1 MKLMDKKFWL
11 LTLLAAVAFGWVFA
25 CPAGNFWV
33 KITVAVCV
41 LCAGSFTVAGVPLRR
56 AEITLRE
63 TLIGIAAAAVLYGI
77 FWLGD
82 FCAAQVFGFAPRQ
95 VEAIYAIR
103 ALGNPWLVGAVLL
116 LVTSPGEE
124 FFWRGY
130 ILKHAVARW
139 GAGRGFAVGAGLYGA
154 VHLASG
160 NFMLVMAALVAGL
173 FWCGLYRWRGNL
185 TACIVSHALWTVGV
199 FLLFP
204 IR

>member
-1 MKLMDKKFWL
+1 MDKRFWIL
-11 LTLLAAVAFGWVFA
+11 VALAAAGFCWVFG

-33 KITVAVCV
+33 KITATVCV
-41 LCAGSFTVAGVPLRR
+41 LCAGSFAAAGVPWRR
-56 AEITLRE
+56 AEMTLRE
-63 TLIGIAAAAVLYGI
+63 TLIGALAAAVLYGI

-103 ALGNPWLVGAVLL
+103 ELGNPWLVGAVLL

-124 FFWRGY
+124 LFWRGY
-130 ILKHAVARW
+130 VLKQAVARW
-139 GAGRGFAVGAGLYGA
+139 GAGAGFAAGAGLYGA

-173 FWCGLYRWRGNL
+173 FWCALFQWRGNL
-185 TACIVSHALWTVGV
+185 TACVVSHALWTVGV

>member
-1 MKLMDKKFWL
+1 MDRYFWL
-11 LTLLAAVAFGWVFA
+11 LIALAAVGFAWVFG

-33 KITVAVCV
+33 KITATVCV
-41 LCAGSFTVAGVPLRR
+41 LCAGSFAAAGVPWRR
-56 AEITLRE
+56 AEVTLRE
-63 TLIGIAAAAVLYGI
+63 VLIGVASAVVLYGI

-82 FCAAQVFGFAPRQ
+82 FCAAAVFGFAPRQ

-103 ALGNPWLVGAVLL
+103 ELGSPWAVGAVLL

-124 FFWRGY
+124 LFWRGY
-130 ILKHAVARW
+130 VLKQAVARW
-139 GAGRGFAVGAGLYGA
+139 GAGRGFLVGAGLYGA
-154 VHLASG
+154 VHVVSG

-173 FWCGLYRWRGNL
+173 FWCGLYRWRGNP
-185 TACIVSHALWTVGV
+185 TACVVSHALWTVGV

>member
-1 MKLMDKKFWL
+1 MRKTFWML
-11 LTLLAAVAFGWVFA
+11 VALAAAGFYWVFG

-33 KITVAVCV
+33 KITVTVCA
-41 LCAGSFTVAGVPLRR
+41 LCAGSFAAAGVPWRR
-56 AEITLRE
+56 AEVTARE
-63 TLIGIAAAAVLYGI
+63 TLIGVAAAAALYGI

-103 ALGNPWLVGAVLL
+103 ELGNPWAVGGVLL

-124 FFWRGY
+124 LFWRGY
-130 ILKHAVARW
+130 ILKQTMARW
-139 GAGRGFAVGAGLYGA
+139 GTNRGFAAGALLYGA

-160 NFMLVMAALVAGL
+160 NVMLVMAALVAGV
-173 FWCGLYRWRGNL
+173 FWCALYRWRGNL
-185 TACIVSHALWTVGV
+185 TACVVSHALWTVGV

>member
-1 MKLMDKKFWL
+1 MDKKYWML
-11 LTLLAAVAFGWVFA
+11 IALAAAGFFWVFG
-25 CPAGNFWV
+25 CPLGNFWV
-33 KITVAVCV
+33 KITITVCV
-41 LCAGSFTVAGVPLRR
+41 LCAGSFAVAGVPWRR
-56 AEITLRE
+56 AELTLKE
-63 TLIGIAAAAVLYGI
+63 TAIGVAAAVILYGI

-82 FCAAQVFGFAPRQ
+82 FCAAAVFGFAPRQ

-103 ALGNPWLVGAVLL
+103 ELGNPWAVGAVLL

-124 FFWRGY
+124 LFWRGY
-130 ILKHAVARW
+130 VQRIAAQRW
-139 GAGRGFAVGAGLYGA
+139 GNNRGLVVGALLYGA
-154 VHLASG
+154 VHLVSG

-185 TACIVSHALWTVGV
+185 TACVVSHALWTVGV